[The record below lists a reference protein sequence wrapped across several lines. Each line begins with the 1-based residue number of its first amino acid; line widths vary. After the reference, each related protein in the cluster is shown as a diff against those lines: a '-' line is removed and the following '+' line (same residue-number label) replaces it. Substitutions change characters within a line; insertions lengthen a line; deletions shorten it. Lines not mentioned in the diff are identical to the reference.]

1 VSLSNDE
8 VQRVLNDQF
17 ICTWVN
23 IKDDPAAGASF
34 AHPPND
40 QAVELAR
47 GLGEHNNQILMLTPN
62 GKIVNALAGFIGPA
76 DLLEELQ
83 FSVNLLGKLDKAS
96 DSKKEA
102 EVTKAHKAVVERFE
116 TKKPS
121 NQGFFGMMEQFGNF
135 GMMQIGATRAASDHR
150 WTASHPL
157 MPVRSFTTGGMVGNG
172 KSVFVSSVNGTPKE
186 GIGNMGFGNFFG
198 NGTPFGGGGSFG
210 DMPDQARRMMD
221 GFFGPT
227 GGGQNQQRKP

>member
-1 VSLSNDE
+1 MSLSNDE

-83 FSVNLLGKLDKAS
+83 FSVNLLGKLDKVS

-102 EVTKAHKAVVERFE
+102 EVTKAHKGVAEGFE
-116 TKKPS
+116 SKKPT
-121 NQGFFGMMEQFGNF
+121 NNGFFGMMEQFGNC
-135 GMMQIGATRAASDHR
+135 GMQVGAKRAAIDHR
-150 WTASHPL
+150 WTANHPL
-157 MPVRSFTTGGMVGNG
+157 MPVKSFTTGGMVGNG
-172 KSVFVSSVNGTPKE
+172 KSVFVSSVNGVPPE
-186 GIGNMGFGNFFG
+186 GMGNMSPGNFFG
-198 NGTPFGGGGSFG
+198 NGGSFGGGGSFG
-210 DMPDQARRMMD
+210 DMPDQTRRMME

-227 GGGQNQQRKP
+227 GGSNQQRKP